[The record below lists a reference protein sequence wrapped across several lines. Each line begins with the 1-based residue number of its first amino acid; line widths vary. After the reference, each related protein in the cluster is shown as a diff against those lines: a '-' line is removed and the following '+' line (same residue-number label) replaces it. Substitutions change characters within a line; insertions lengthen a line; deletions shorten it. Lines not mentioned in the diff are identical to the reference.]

1 MFTDIVNDMQPN
13 LKLPFHN
20 QVKIIIQSLGFER
33 VLGCVKKLIKFFI
46 FVFSKGSV
54 LGFSFWYTVYV
65 KLPYSHI
72 IFIAPNSVRPLFF
85 TLKHNR
91 IGYT

>member
-1 MFTDIVNDMQPN
+1 MRPN
-13 LKLPFHN
+13 FIKMIYKPYVEINHNHFLNLVYGRIKALDLFLKS
-20 QVKIIIQSLGFER
+20 IS
-33 VLGCVKKLIKFFI
+33 
-46 FVFSKGSV
+46 SKGSI